1 MGGCGSWRSASDST
15 RDRRCPGCSAHL
27 GSDHDQVASLSTEA
41 QTCGFLLAATGSVL
55 AAALHAATGSWTAPL
70 TALIPALLVCAVAG
84 MRAGHDPG

>member
-1 MGGCGSWRSASDST
+1 M
-15 RDRRCPGCSAHL
+15 
-27 GSDHDQVASLSTEA
+27 ASLSTEA
-41 QTCGFLLAATGSVL
+41 QTCGFLL